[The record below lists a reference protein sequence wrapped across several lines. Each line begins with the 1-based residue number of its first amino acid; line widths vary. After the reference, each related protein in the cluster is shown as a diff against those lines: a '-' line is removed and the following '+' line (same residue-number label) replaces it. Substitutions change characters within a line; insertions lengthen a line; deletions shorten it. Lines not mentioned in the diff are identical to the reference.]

1 MAKHSSAV
9 EGCMSL
15 KITFEKYENE
25 WNFDVAEIREVLNG

>member
-1 MAKHSSAV
+1 
-9 EGCMSL
+9 MSL